1 MTRRRQKQAPAR
13 ASRGRAPSGAGAA
26 PRRGDDVGSAIAFV
40 IARGLALFFGAFGVL
55 NAIAMVRGGGFGEN
69 VLWVDPRPL
78 PEWLGQ
84 PLVGVA
90 AALLLVWAIRPRGAA
105 WRAWATCVAAGL
117 LAAVALW
124 NVAGFYWAMA
134 SGSIEPRVPLPLSLL
149 VAALMA
155 WLAWM
160 AVRPGPRRTSAG
172 AAVGIAAV
180 AVCAALLFPLS
191 LMLFFGTTRYERPSQ
206 AAVVLGAQVMSGGA
220 PSASLADRVR
230 TGAGLYLDGL
240 TDLLVVTGGRGDGG
254 RHECDAMRSYAEEL
268 GVPAA
273 AIVEDR
279 EGVSTQASVDDT
291 VALFRRDGISRVL
304 VVSQFYHLPR
314 IKMAYQRA
322 GIDVRTV
329 PAEAD
334 HYIKQTPIIV
344 VREIPAFWLYYLRG
358 LVG

>member
-1 MTRRRQKQAPAR
+1 MVGGR
-13 ASRGRAPSGAGAA
+13 ASGT
-26 PRRGDDVGSAIAFV
+26 VGSV
-40 IARGLALFFGAFGVL
+40 LARGTALFLGAFGVL
-55 NAIAMVRGGGFGEN
+55 NAVASLRGGGFGEN

-90 AALLLVWAIRPRGAA
+90 AALLLAWALRPRCRPWRLWATAGAA
-105 WRAWATCVAAGL
+105 SL
-117 LAAVALW
+117 LAVVALW
-124 NVAGFYWAMA
+124 NVAGFYWALA
-134 SGSIEPRVPLPLSLL
+134 SGGIEPQVPLPFSL
-149 VAALMA
+149 VVVALMA
-155 WLAWM
+155 WLVWM
-160 AVRPGPRRTSAG
+160 VRRPAPRRTPPV
-172 AAVGIAAV
+172 AVLGIAAV
-180 AVCAALLFPLS
+180 AVVAVLLFPLG
-191 LMLFFGTTRYERPSQ
+191 LMLYFGTTRYERQSQ
-206 AAVVLGAQVMSGGA
+206 AAVVLGAQVMRSGA

-230 TGAGLYLDGL
+230 TGAELYLDGL
-240 TDLLVVTGGRGDGG
+240 ADVLVVSGGRGDGG

-279 EGVSTQASVDDT
+279 EGVTTQASVDDT
-291 VALFRRDGISRVL
+291 VALFRRDGIHRVL

-329 PAEAD
+329 PARAD
-334 HYIKQTPIIV
+334 HFIKQTPYIV